1 MRKNMRSDMRRTLKQ
16 TQRLKGRVTR
26 TMRVSQDSMRT
37 RVRTN
42 MKMNMRMDMRRTLK
56 HTQRLKGRVTRTMS
70 QERAVRSQPHKPI
83 PSSPSSAGRGRL

>member
-26 TMRVSQDSMRT
+26 TMRVSQDRMRT

-42 MKMNMRMDMRRTLK
+42 MKINMRGTLK
-56 HTQRLKGRVTRTMS
+56 QTQKLKGRVTRTMS